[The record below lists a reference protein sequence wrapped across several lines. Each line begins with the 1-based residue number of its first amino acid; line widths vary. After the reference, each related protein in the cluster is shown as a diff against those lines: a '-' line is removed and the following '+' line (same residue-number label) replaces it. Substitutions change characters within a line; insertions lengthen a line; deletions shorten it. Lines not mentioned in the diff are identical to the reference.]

1 MDKTAIKNFAMQARN
16 ILRAMAEKEAG
27 FYGVTKDGCAAPV
40 QKGSDFETYKTPAGT
55 DNTIYGAD
63 IRRRASLK
71 KAVETLG
78 FDQVIEETAYTWFN
92 RIIAIRFME
101 VNDYLPTRVRVLSSE
116 NGGLTPDIVTH
127 SLDVE
132 LNLTAEEQEKVQKAK
147 DANKYDEAYRILFIK
162 QCNELNDILPGLF
175 ERTDDYM
182 ELLLKVSY
190 TGDSVIRL
198 LVDSVAE
205 DNFNVETEGQVEIIG
220 WMYQYYNSEL
230 KDDTFA
236 KLKKN
241 IKITKERIP
250 AATQLFTPDWIV
262 RYMVEN
268 SVGRVWIDHL
278 RAVDGSVDEKAK
290 AEEYGWKYYLPEAEQ
305 DAEVAKEL
313 VEVRKSYKDI
323 MPQDIT
329 CIDPCMGSGHI
340 LVYMFDVLMDIYK
353 SEGYSE
359 RDAVFDILEKNIFG
373 LDIDRRA
380 YQLSYFALMMKG
392 RGYGGRRFFR
402 GKEDENGERIP
413 VAPHVYAIEESNSI
427 GRDQL
432 KYFGA
437 GLDELS
443 KNNAITQMNGL
454 LDTLTDAKEYGS
466 ILNVE
471 NHDWKLLKA
480 FVSEVDTNGQ
490 MTFDSMGAVTS
501 QKFLTRLVEIG
512 EVLARKYDA
521 VVTNPPYMAIS
532 SATPKL
538 TDFVNKNY
546 IGGKTDLF
554 AVFIEKCISMV
565 KKNAYMSMITMQS
578 WMFLTSFER
587 LRNVILDYEIQNLAH
602 LGARAFDEISG
613 EVVQTVTFTVKKAN
627 CKGKLYGSYL
637 RLVAGEDENAKKE
650 SFLKKESIFKSR
662 GCNFDEIPQKLIAY
676 WVGNAVIK
684 CFENDSIS
692 KIFTTREGMATADND
707 RFLRLWYEV
716 NSSRVT
722 LDCESVSEAKQKE
735 VKWVPYNKG
744 GTSRKWYG
752 NNDYLVDWW
761 DDGREIRNNKDPKTG
776 RIRSHNYNGEY
787 GFLEGATWSAIS
799 SGDLCVRYCKK
810 GFLFDSKGAK
820 GFANRKSEL
829 LWVIALLNGKVAM
842 QFLQFISPTLDF
854 KVGDIISIPYIT
866 DVNKSETIEKLSEET
881 IQISKDDWDAFET
894 SWDFQEHPLILL
906 SKGLWDVTAI
916 GASMHYYYGKYQ
928 KASCPLELCFLL
940 WQGECNER
948 FKKLK
953 ENEEELNRIFIN
965 IYGLQDELTPE
976 VEDKDIT
983 VRKAELGRDIRS
995 LISYAVGCM
1004 FGRYSLAK
1012 TGLVYA
1018 GGKFDNSLYGDF
1030 PADDDAI
1037 IPITDEAYF
1046 NDDIVGRFE
1055 EFIKVVY
1062 GVDSLEANLKYIA
1075 EALGTKGATPREKIR
1090 TYFLNDFFKDHCNTY
1105 SVTGSGKRPIYWLFD
1120 SGKQNGFKALIYMH
1134 RYTPDTVGLVRS
1146 VYLKKA
1152 SDAIEASLKNAEYI
1166 ISENASAVDVA
1177 QATKKRDKYV
1187 KQLAEIKPYY
1197 QALSHVAMQRIPL
1210 DLDDGVKVNYAKFQ
1224 GIEVAEDGG
1233 KRQTIDLLAKI

>member
-1 MDKTAIKNFAMQARN
+1 MDKSAIKNFAMQARN
-16 ILRAMAEKEAG
+16 ILRTMAEKEAG
-27 FYGVTKDGCAAPV
+27 FYGVTKDECAVPI
-40 QKGSDFETYKTPAGT
+40 QKGADFETYKTPAGIE
-55 DNTIYGAD
+55 NTIYGAD
-63 IRRRASLK
+63 IRRRASLQ
-71 KAVETLG
+71 KAVDELG
-78 FDQVIEETAYTWFN
+78 FEQVIEETAYTWFN

-116 NGGLTPDIVTH
+116 NGGLTPDIVSH

-132 LNLTAEEQEKVQKAK
+132 LNLTSEELEKVQRAK
-147 DANKYDEAYRILFIK
+147 DVNKFDEAYRILFIK

-198 LVDSVAE
+198 LVDAVTE
-205 DNFNVETEGQVEIIG
+205 DNFNVEAEGQVEIIG

-278 RAVDGSVDEKAK
+278 RAVNESLDEKAT

-305 DAEVAKEL
+305 EDEVAKQL

-323 MPQDIT
+323 MPQDIS

-392 RGYGGRRFFR
+392 REYGGRRFFR
-402 GKEDENGERIP
+402 GREDENGER
-413 VAPHVYAIEESNSI
+413 VAATSHVYAIEESNSI
-427 GRDQL
+427 SRDQL

-437 GLDELS
+437 GLDESS
-443 KNNAITQMNGL
+443 KKTAITQMNGL
-454 LDTLTDAKEYGS
+454 LDTMKDAKEYGS
-466 ILNVE
+466 ILKVE
-471 NHDWKLLKA
+471 NYDWELLRVFA
-480 FVSEVDTNGQ
+480 AETDTEGQ
-490 MTFDSMGAVTS
+490 MTFESMGVEIA
-501 QKFLTRLVEIG
+501 KKLIIRLVQIG
-512 EVLARKYDA
+512 EMLASKYDA
-521 VVTNPPYMAIS
+521 VVTNPPYMVIS
-532 SATPKL
+532 SGTPKL
-538 TDFVNKNY
+538 IDFVNKKY

-554 AVFIEKCISMV
+554 AVFIERCIELAN
-565 KKNAYMSMITMQS
+565 KNAYISMITMQS
-578 WMFLTSFER
+578 WMFLASFER
-587 LRNVILDYEIQNLAH
+587 LRKVILNYEIENMAH

-613 EVVQTVTFTVKKAN
+613 EVVQTVTFTIKKIN
-627 CKGKLYGSYL
+627 CKGALSGKYL
-637 RLVAGEDENAKKE
+637 RLVSGEDENSKKN
-650 SFLKKESIFKSR
+650 SFLSGEGIYINKGK
-662 GCNFDEIPQKLIAY
+662 NFEGIPQNLIAY
-676 WVGNAVIK
+676 WVGSSVIK
-684 CFENDSIS
+684 CFKNESLAT
-692 KIFTTREGMATADND
+692 IFTTREGMATADNE
-707 RFLRLWYEV
+707 RFLRLWHEV
-716 NSSRVT
+716 FFQSISF
-722 LDCESVSEAKQKE
+722 DCISNKDAIEKN

-744 GTSRKWYG
+744 GTARKWYG
-752 NNDYLVDWW
+752 NNDYVVDWSN
-761 DDGREIRNNKDPKTG
+761 DGYEIKNNKDSATG

-799 SGDLCVRYCKK
+799 SGDLCVRYSKK

-820 GFANRKSEL
+820 GFARSKDDL
-829 LWVIALLNGKVAM
+829 LWILALLNGKVSM

-854 KVGDIISIPYIT
+854 KVGDIISIPFIEDT
-866 DVNKSETIEKLSEET
+866 DKREAIINYSNTI
-881 IQISKDDWDAFET
+881 IRGSKDDWDAFET
-894 SWDFQEHPLILL
+894 SWDFERHPLI
-906 SKGLWDVTAI
+906 SVIAKN
-916 GASMHYYYGKYQ
+916 SMFFDDIDNID
-928 KASCPLELCFLL
+928 LVDCFTC
-940 WQGECNER
+940 WADECNER
-948 FKKLK
+948 YNQLK
-953 ENEEELNRIFIN
+953 ANEEELNRIFID

-983 VRKAELGRDIRS
+983 VRKADLGRDIRS
-995 LISYAVGCM
+995 LISFAVGCM
-1004 FGRYSLAK
+1004 FGRYSIEEK
-1012 TGLVYA
+1012 GLIYA
-1018 GGKFDNSLYGDF
+1018 GGEFDKSRYGRF

-1046 NDDIVGRFE
+1046 DDDIVGRFE
-1055 EFIKVVY
+1055 EFIRIVY
-1062 GVDSLEANLKYIA
+1062 GAKSLESNLNYIA
-1075 EALGTKGATPREKIR
+1075 EALGTKGMTAREKIR
-1090 TYFLNDFFKDHCNTY
+1090 NYFLKDFFKDHCNTY

-1146 VYLKKA
+1146 VYLKKV

-1197 QALSHVAMQRIPL
+1197 QALSHVAMQRIPI

-1224 GIEVAEDGG
+1224 GIEIAEDNG
-1233 KRQTIDLLAKI
+1233 KRQTINLLAKI